1 MHPLLLHNDEIR
13 DAREPGLMPGQTG
26 LMAGWGVFSTIR
38 VCQGV
43 LFAYERH
50 FERMRFDAEAL
61 HVPFPSDPAWMQS
74 RLLKL
79 VEANHAPDATL
90 RVCVVRNKGGQFEGP
105 GIERDFDLI
114 AFTRDLADWGESVR
128 LAIKPHA
135 RYAASE
141 FSGAKMLSWAQN
153 LTWYEQTHDRG
164 YDEVVLLNEKGEV
177 SECTSAN
184 IFVVRGSQ
192 VATPPLSSGCL
203 PGITRALLLE
213 EIHSPGIEITE
224 RTLLPRDLEE
234 ADQVFITSSTRDLL
248 PVREVESL
256 KVRSEGKRVVETLSK
271 AFREYRESYVAAH
284 QQEAVESTY
293 RGGK

>member
-1 MHPLLLHNDEIR
+1 MHPLLLHNDEIQ
-13 DAREPGLMPGQTG
+13 DAREPSLAPGQTG

-38 VCQGV
+38 VNQGV

-61 HVPFPSDPAWMQS
+61 HVPFPDDPGWLQS

-79 VEANHAPDATL
+79 VEANGARDATL

-135 RYAASE
+135 RYGASE
-141 FSGAKMLSWAQN
+141 FSGTKMLSWAQN
-153 LTWYEQTHDRG
+153 LTWYEEAHQRG

-177 SECTSAN
+177 CECTSAN
-184 IFVVRGSQ
+184 VFVVRGSQ

-203 PGITRALLLE
+203 PGVTRALLLE
-213 EIHSPGIEITE
+213 EIRVAGIEIGE
-224 RTLLPRDLEE
+224 RALVPKDLED

-256 KVRSEGKRVVETLSK
+256 RIRSEGQVVEVLSK
-271 AFREYRESYVAAH
+271 AFREYREGYVAAH
-284 QQEAVESTY
+284 QAEA
-293 RGGK
+293 RLIHK

>member
-1 MHPLLLHNDEIR
+1 MHPLLLHNEEIR

-38 VCQGV
+38 VSQGV

-50 FERMRFDAEAL
+50 FERMRHDAEAL
-61 HVPFPSDPAWMQS
+61 HVPFPSDPGWMQS

-79 VEANHAPDATL
+79 AEANGARDATL
-90 RVCVVRNKGGQFEGP
+90 RVCVVRNRGGQFEGP

-135 RYAASE
+135 RYSALE
-141 FSGAKMLSWAQN
+141 FSGTKMLSWAQN
-153 LTWYEQTHDRG
+153 LTWYEEAHQHG

-184 IFVVRGSQ
+184 V
-192 VATPPLSSGCL
+192 
-203 PGITRALLLE
+203 
-213 EIHSPGIEITE
+213 
-224 RTLLPRDLEE
+224 
-234 ADQVFITSSTRDLL
+234 
-248 PVREVESL
+248 
-256 KVRSEGKRVVETLSK
+256 
-271 AFREYRESYVAAH
+271 
-284 QQEAVESTY
+284 
-293 RGGK
+293 

>member
-1 MHPLLLHNDEIR
+1 MHPLLLHNDDVR
-13 DAREPGLMPGQTG
+13 DAREPGLSPGQTG
-26 LMAGWGVFSTIR
+26 LMSGWGVFSTIR
-38 VCQGV
+38 VTQGV

-50 FERMRFDAEAL
+50 FERMRFDASAL
-61 HVPFPSDPAWMQS
+61 HVPFPADPGWLQS

-79 VEANHAPDATL
+79 VEANGARDATL

-135 RYAASE
+135 RYGASQ
-141 FSGAKMLSWAQN
+141 FSGTKMLSWAQN
-153 LTWYEQTHDRG
+153 LTWHEEAHQRG

-177 SECTSAN
+177 CECTSAN
-184 IFVVRGSQ
+184 VFALRGNE

-203 PGITRALLLE
+203 PGVTRALLLE
-213 EIHSPGIEITE
+213 EIHAAGVEIGE

-248 PVREVESL
+248 AVREVESL
-256 KVRSEGKRVVETLSK
+256 RVRSEGRVVEVLSK
-271 AFREYRESYVAAH
+271 AFREYREGYVAAH
-284 QQEAVESTY
+284 HAETQFIH
-293 RGGK
+293 K